1 MAKWTIFWN
10 IEAVIVNKYM
20 SSETIVNFE
29 YYTSLIIQWNENI
42 SKKIR

>member
-1 MAKWTIFWN
+1 MWTIFWN

-20 SSETIVNFE
+20 TRETTVTVE
-29 YYTSLIIQWNENI
+29 YYTSLMNQRNENI